1 MRPRTERAR
10 TTGATVA
17 DGILLVD
24 KPGGIT
30 SAGVVRDVK
39 RAHRLK
45 SIGHLGTLDPMA
57 TGLLPLCIGDG
68 TKIAQFLGAE
78 EKAYEGTIRLG
89 IATDTLD
96 VEGQVV
102 ETAPVPEGFAA
113 RLEDVA
119 AGLRGPG
126 EQLPPMYS
134 AVKIAGRKLYEH
146 ARAGE
151 TVERKPRPVVIHEL
165 SLEPDAAPD
174 TIRFAVHCS
183 KGTYVRVLAEDVA
196 RALGT
201 VGTLASLRRTRFGAF
216 DVAEAHPLADLVAR
230 PAGDLP
236 VLDPLSALR
245 GVRRIPV
252 AAAQAC
258 AIASGQRGV
267 LARLEP
273 PAGGDELATLLA
285 PNGGLLAV
293 VEADEGRWTLRR
305 VLMPE
310 ASQLYR
316 S

>member
-1 MRPRTERAR
+1 MI
-10 TTGATVA
+10 

-45 SIGHLGTLDPMA
+45 SVGHLGTLDPMA

-78 EKAYEGTIRLG
+78 EKCYTGTIRLG

-102 ETAPVPEGFAA
+102 AQAPIPADFAA
-113 RLEDVA
+113 RLDAVA
-119 AGLRGPG
+119 ASLRGPG
-126 EQLPPMYS
+126 EQLPPMFS

-151 TVERKPRPVVIHEL
+151 TVERQPRPVVIHEL
-165 SLEPDAAPD
+165 SLEPGTDPD
-174 TIRFAVHCS
+174 TIRFAVRCS

-201 VGTLASLRRTRFGAF
+201 VGTLASLRRTGFGGF
-216 DVAEAHPLADLVAR
+216 DVAEAHPLAELVAR
-230 PAGDLP
+230 PPGDLP
-236 VLDPLSALR
+236 LLDPLSALR

-258 AIASGQRGV
+258 AIASGQRGA
-267 LARLEP
+267 LARIEP
-273 PAGGDELATLLA
+273 PGAGDGLATLLA
-285 PNGGLLAV
+285 PNGALLAV
-293 VEADEGRWTLRR
+293 VEADGGRWALRR

>member
-1 MRPRTERAR
+1 MPRMTRAR
-10 TTGATVA
+10 TVPTVA

-45 SIGHLGTLDPMA
+45 SVGHLGTLDPMA

-78 EKAYEGTIRLG
+78 EKAYAGTIRLG

-96 VEGQVV
+96 VEGRVV
-102 ETAPVPEGFAA
+102 TEAPVPADFAS
-113 RLEDVA
+113 RLAEVA
-119 AGLRGPG
+119 ADLHGPG
-126 EQLPPMYS
+126 MQLPPMYS

-151 TVERKPRPVVIHEL
+151 TVERVPRPVVIHEL
-165 SLEPDAAPD
+165 SLEPDAEPA
-174 TIRFAVHCS
+174 TVRFSVRCS

-196 RALGT
+196 RALRT
-201 VGTLASLRRTRFGAF
+201 VGTLATLRRTRFGEF
-216 DVAEAHPLADLVAR
+216 DVGEAEPLAAILAR

-236 VLDPLSALR
+236 VLDGLSALR
-245 GVRRIPV
+245 SVRRIPV
-252 AAAQAC
+252 DGARAR
-258 AIASGQRGV
+258 AIASGQRDA
-267 LARLEP
+267 LSRIDP
-273 PAGGDELATLLA
+273 PQQGDVLATLLA
-285 PNGGLLAV
+285 PNGQLLAV
-293 VEADEGRWTLRR
+293 VEAEGGRWALRR

>member
-1 MRPRTERAR
+1 MADVRSGLAGR
-10 TTGATVA
+10 G

-39 RAHRLK
+39 RVHRLK

-57 TGLLPLCIGDG
+57 TGLLPLCIGEG

-78 EKAYEGTIRLG
+78 EKAYTGEIRLG

-96 VEGQVV
+96 VEGRVV
-102 ETAPVPEGFAA
+102 AEAPVPAGFAE
-113 RLEDVA
+113 RLDDLA
-119 AGLRGPG
+119 ASLRGPG

-151 TVERKPRPVVIHEL
+151 TVERKPRPVTIHEL
-165 SLEPDAAPD
+165 TLAPGDDAE
-174 TIRFAVHCS
+174 TIRFAVRCS

-201 VGTLASLRRTRFGAF
+201 VGTLASLRRTRFGDF
-216 DVAEAHPLADLVAR
+216 DVAEAHPLADVLAR
-230 PAGDLP
+230 QQGDLP
-236 VLDPLSALR
+236 LLDALSALR
-245 GVRRIPV
+245 TVRRIAV
-252 AAAQAC
+252 AAAEAC
-258 AIASGQRGV
+258 AIASGRQGA
-267 LARLEP
+267 LNRLEP
-273 PAGGDELATLLA
+273 PGERDVLASLIA
-285 PNGGLLAV
+285 PNGALLAV
-293 VEADEGRWTLRR
+293 VEAERGHWTLRR

>member
-1 MRPRTERAR
+1 MAASP
-10 TTGATVA
+10 

-45 SIGHLGTLDPMA
+45 SVGHLGTLDPMA

-78 EKAYEGTIRLG
+78 QKAYTGAIRLG

-102 ETAPVPEGFAA
+102 AEAPVPDGFAA
-113 RLEDVA
+113 RLAGVA
-119 AGLRGPG
+119 AALIGPG
-126 EQLPPMYS
+126 VQLPPMYS

-151 TVERKPRPVVIHEL
+151 TVERAPRPVVIHEL
-165 SLEPDAAPD
+165 TLEPDAEVA
-174 TIRFAVHCS
+174 TIRFAVRCS
-183 KGTYVRVLAEDVA
+183 KGTYVRVLAEDIA
-196 RALGT
+196 KALGT
-201 VGTLASLRRTRFGAF
+201 VGTLASLRRTRFGEF
-216 DVAEAHPLADLVAR
+216 DVGEAEPLAAILAR
-230 PAGDLP
+230 PVGDLP
-236 VLDPLSALR
+236 VLDGLAALR
-245 GVRRIPV
+245 SVRRISV
-252 AAAQAC
+252 EASQAR
-258 AIASGQRGV
+258 AIASGQRDA
-267 LARLEP
+267 LSRIAP
-273 PAGGDELATLLA
+273 PQGCDGLATLLA
-285 PNGGLLAV
+285 PNGRILAV
-293 VEADEGRWTLRR
+293 VEAEGGRWTLRR

-316 S
+316 P

>member
-1 MRPRTERAR
+1 
-10 TTGATVA
+10 VA

-78 EKAYEGTIRLG
+78 EKAYTGTIRLG
-89 IATDTLD
+89 VATDTLD
-96 VEGQVV
+96 VEGAVV
-102 ETAPVPEGFAA
+102 AEAPVPADFGT
-113 RLEDVA
+113 RLEMVA
-119 AGLRGPG
+119 ERLRGPS

-151 TVERKPRPVVIHEL
+151 TVERQPRPIVIHEL
-165 SLEPDAAPD
+165 TLEPGSASDPAD
-174 TIRFAVHCS
+174 TIRFAVRCS

-196 RALGT
+196 RELGT
-201 VGTLASLRRTRFGAF
+201 IGTLASLRRTRFGRF
-216 DVAEAHPLADLVAR
+216 DVAEAHALADVVER

-236 VLDPLSALR
+236 VLDSLSALR
-245 GVRRIPV
+245 TARRIAV

-258 AIASGQRGV
+258 AIASGQRGA
-267 LARLEP
+267 LGHIEP
-273 PAGGDELATLLA
+273 PAKEDGLATLLA
-285 PNGGLLAV
+285 PNGALLAV
-293 VEADEGRWTLRR
+293 VEACGGHWTLRR

>member
-1 MRPRTERAR
+1 M
-10 TTGATVA
+10 A

-39 RAHRLK
+39 RAHRPDG
-45 SIGHLGTLDPMA
+45 IGHLGTLDPMA
-57 TGLLPLCIGDG
+57 TGLLPLCLGDG
-68 TKIAQFLGAE
+68 TKIAQFLGADD
-78 EKAYEGTIRLG
+78 KAYTGTVRLG

-102 ETAPVPEGFAA
+102 AEAPVPDDVPA
-113 RLEDVA
+113 RLDAVA
-119 AGLRGPG
+119 ASLVGVR

-134 AVKIAGRKLYEH
+134 AVKVGGRKLYEL

-151 TVERKPRPVVIHEL
+151 TVERKPRRVEVFSA
-165 SLEPDAAPD
+165 SLCPDPTD
-174 TIRFAVHCS
+174 RDLVRFAFHCS

-216 DVAEAHPLADLVAR
+216 DIAEAHPLADVLAR
-230 PAGDLP
+230 PTGDLP
-236 VLDPLSALR
+236 LISALDALR
-245 GVRRIPV
+245 SARRIPV
-252 AAAQAC
+252 QPAQAY
-258 AIASGQRGV
+258 AVATGQRAA
-267 LARLEP
+267 LAGISP
-273 PAGGDELATLLA
+273 PGEADRLATLLA

-293 VEADEGRWTLRR
+293 VEAEHGRWSLRR

>member
-1 MRPRTERAR
+1 MA
-10 TTGATVA
+10 GSS

-45 SIGHLGTLDPMA
+45 SVGHLGTLDPMA

-78 EKAYEGTIRLG
+78 QKAYTGTIRLG

-96 VEGQVV
+96 LEGSVV
-102 ETAPVPEGFAA
+102 KEAPVPEDFAA
-113 RLEDVA
+113 RLAEVA
-119 AGLRGPG
+119 SGLIGPG
-126 EQLPPMYS
+126 VQLPPMYS

-151 TVERKPRPVVIHEL
+151 TVERVPRPVVIHEL
-165 SLEPDAAPD
+165 SLEPDAEAA
-174 TIRFAVHCS
+174 TIRFAVRCS

-196 RALGT
+196 TALGT
-201 VGTLASLRRTRFGAF
+201 VGALASLRRTRFGEF
-216 DVAEAHPLADLVAR
+216 DVGEAEPLATLLAR
-230 PAGDLP
+230 PVGDLP
-236 VLDPLSALR
+236 VLDGLAALR
-245 GVRRIPV
+245 SVRRIPV
-252 AAAQAC
+252 EASQAR
-258 AIASGQRGV
+258 AIASGQRDA
-267 LARLEP
+267 LARIAP
-273 PAGGDELATLLA
+273 PEGRDGLATLLA
-285 PNGGLLAV
+285 PNGRLLAV
-293 VEADEGRWTLRR
+293 VEAEGGRWTLRR

-316 S
+316 P

>member
-1 MRPRTERAR
+1 MCPSEDRRSA
-10 TTGATVA
+10 ATRSG
-17 DGILLVD
+17 GILLVD

-39 RAHRLK
+39 RAHRVA

-57 TGLLPLCIGDG
+57 TGLLPLCIGEG

-78 EKAYEGTIRLG
+78 EKGYAGVIRLG

-96 VEGQVV
+96 VEGRVV
-102 ETAPVPEGFAA
+102 AEAPVPADFAG
-113 RLEDVA
+113 RLDEVA
-119 AGLRGPG
+119 ASLRGPG

-134 AVKIAGRKLYEH
+134 AVKMAGRKLYEH

-151 TVERKPRPVVIHEL
+151 TVERKPRPVTIHEL
-165 SLEPDAAPD
+165 TLTPGADAG
-174 TIRFAVHCS
+174 TVRFAVRCS

-201 VGTLASLRRTRFGAF
+201 VGTLATLRRTRFGDF
-216 DVAEAHPLADLVAR
+216 DVAEAHRLAEILAR
-230 PAGDLP
+230 PQGDLP
-236 VLDPLSALR
+236 LLDPLSALR
-245 GVRRIPV
+245 AARRIAV
-252 AAAQAC
+252 DAAAAC
-258 AIASGQRGV
+258 AIASGRQGA
-267 LARLEP
+267 LARIEP
-273 PAGGDELATLLA
+273 PRERDRLASLLA

-293 VEADEGRWTLRR
+293 VEAEQGRWSLRR

-310 ASQLYR
+310 ASHLYR

>member
-1 MRPRTERAR
+1 MTAGR
-10 TTGATVA
+10 TVA

-57 TGLLPLCIGDG
+57 TGLLPLCVAGG

-78 EKAYEGTIRLG
+78 SKAYTGTIRLG

-96 VEGQVV
+96 VEGQVI
-102 ETAPVPEGFAA
+102 EHAPVPDDVSSRLAA
-113 RLEDVA
+113 VA
-119 AGLRGPG
+119 AGLRGRS

-134 AVKIAGRKLYEH
+134 AVKMGGRPLYEL
-146 ARAGE
+146 AREGV
-151 TVERKPRPVVIHEL
+151 TVERTARPIEIYDFEL
-165 SLEPDAAPD
+165 RATDAPD
-174 TIRFAVHCS
+174 LLGFAVRCS

-201 VGTLASLRRTRFGAF
+201 LGTLASLRRTEFGDFA
-216 DVAEAHPLADLVAR
+216 VEEALPLAEVLAR
-230 PAGDLP
+230 APGDLP
-236 VLDPLSALR
+236 VVSPLEALR
-245 GVRRIPV
+245 SARRVPV
-252 AAAQAC
+252 APAAAF
-258 AIASGQRGV
+258 AIATGQRGV
-267 LARLEP
+267 LEAIEP
-273 PAGGDELATLLA
+273 PADAERLAALLA

-293 VEADEGRWTLRR
+293 LEAEHGRWALRR

>member
-1 MRPRTERAR
+1 MTDVRSSAPRQS
-10 TTGATVA
+10 G
-17 DGILLVD
+17 GILLVD

-39 RAHRLK
+39 RAHRLA

-57 TGLLPLCIGDG
+57 TGLLPLCIGEG

-78 EKAYEGTIRLG
+78 EKAYTGLIRLG

-96 VEGQVV
+96 IEGKVIA
-102 ETAPVPEGFAA
+102 EAPVPT
-113 RLEDVA
+113 DVA
-119 AGLRGPG
+119 GRLDDVARSLRGPG

-151 TVERKPRPVVIHEL
+151 TVERKPRPVTIHEL
-165 SLEPDAAPD
+165 TLTPGDDAE
-174 TIRFAVHCS
+174 TIRFAVRCS

-216 DVAEAHPLADLVAR
+216 DVAEAHPLAEILAR
-230 PAGDLP
+230 QQGDLP
-236 VLDPLSALR
+236 LLDALSALR
-245 GVRRIPV
+245 TARRIAV
-252 AAAQAC
+252 EAAAAC
-258 AIASGQRGV
+258 AIASGRQGA
-267 LARLEP
+267 LARIEP
-273 PAGGDELATLLA
+273 PGERDGLASLVA
-285 PNGGLLAV
+285 PNGALLAV
-293 VEADEGRWTLRR
+293 VEAEQGHWTLRR